1 MPPATA
7 TIWHSSTDKSVFVG
21 CGLQHHRL
29 RDSSPAHRYRPPSR
43 PVYPAVACEP
53 TLAPLCCG
61 PGAPARA
68 LIWATTHRGESLHGS
83 PGIQW
88 RIPEHIGGKKPKH
101 LDSLEKVRGTV
112 WLYPRCT
119 VPRTAQLSAKRDL
132 LACDFYYRGEWENVS
147 EHQLPQQF
155 GTLPKKPSSVLPH
168 PENWVMSCLTR
179 GWEETRRRPASYWS
193 VRVYICPELI
203 PWELHVLESSLPVYT
218 DFSLFK
224 KHVFW
229 WAEVYIFHVVRS
241 INLPFIVCA

>member
-29 RDSSPAHRYRPPSR
+29 RDSSPAHWYRPPSR

-53 TLAPLCCG
+53 TLAPLRCG

-112 WLYPRCT
+112 CT
-119 VPRTAQLSAKRDL
+119 HDVQSLGQHSSVPRETFLPVISTT
-132 LACDFYYRGEWENVS
+132 GESGRTWVS
-147 EHQLPQQF
+147 TSF
-155 GTLPKKPSSVLPH
+155 PSSSGRCQRSPVL
-168 PENWVMSCLTR
+168 SCPIQKTGSWAAWL
-179 GWEETRRRPASYWS
+179 GGGKK
-193 VRVYICPELI
+193 LGDGL
-203 PWELHVLESSLPVYT
+203 LHIDLCVCIYVL
-218 DFSLFK
+218 
-224 KHVFW
+224 
-229 WAEVYIFHVVRS
+229 
-241 INLPFIVCA
+241 N